1 MSKKHRSELP
11 PISRGA
17 FDAPTEPTSFFKTGC
32 AQHAESGNCKNLQ
45 QTNTNV
51 MPCRVMVH
59 DCRAA
64 TCLQFVHDALQAYA
78 IVAYD
83 DGAVE
88 RVEIQNIK
96 VL

>member
-17 FDAPTEPTSFFKTGC
+17 FDAPTEPTSFFKTSS
-32 AQHAESGNCKNLQ
+32 AQHAENCNCKNL
-45 QTNTNV
+45 